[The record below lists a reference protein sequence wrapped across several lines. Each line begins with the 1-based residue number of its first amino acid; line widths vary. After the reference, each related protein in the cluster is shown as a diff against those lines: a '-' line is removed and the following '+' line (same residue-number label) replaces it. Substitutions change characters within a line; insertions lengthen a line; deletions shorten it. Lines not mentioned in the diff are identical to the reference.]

1 MIQYDQLR
9 KDITTAEIDAELK
22 EGFIRSGSAIA
33 YGARAK
39 QEGDKA
45 VRAAQS
51 SRGKFDK
58 ATREKEL
65 EKKVELLAAGL
76 EDMSVSLIYLRMM
89 LGNMTGIGV
98 TSALFGDNGNKL
110 ITKILKG
117 LKIK

>member
-1 MIQYDQLR
+1 MIQYEQLR
-9 KDITTAEIDAELK
+9 KDIITADTEEELR
-22 EGFIRSGSAIA
+22 EAFIRKGSALA

-39 QEGDKA
+39 QEGDKV

-51 SRGKFDK
+51 SRVKFDK

-76 EDMSVSLIYLRMM
+76 EDLSVSIIYIRMM

-98 TSALFGDNGNKL
+98 TSALFGDSGNKL